1 MPMADRGPSELV
13 TRGVEPEDEA
23 RVAGSERAEE
33 LRAVA
38 DGAAAGQQVMTEG
51 ELPPLPGREGSRD
64 VPARRREFL
73 GQGPAVG
80 GRLRRPGGRVRA
92 HGEGCVAD
100 QADAPERHPGYLD
113 VADHLAERLRYAGHG
128 L

>member
-64 VPARRREFL
+64 VPGRRRELL
-73 GQGPAVG
+73 GQDPAVG
-80 GRLRRPGGRVRA
+80 GRLGRPGARMRPHA
-92 HGEGCVAD
+92 HRSLTPQPD
-100 QADAPERHPGYLD
+100 SPAPPPQYP
-113 VADHLAERLRYAGHG
+113 
-128 L
+128 